1 MRVVKVFFRREKE
14 YSTRGHSAH
23 GQTCDRQTDRR
34 TEKAAPLW
42 QLESL
47 FGGISSKFSLANHFG
62 WPGSESIFD
71 IYQDSPL

>member
-23 GQTCDRQTDRR
+23 GQTQRER
-34 TEKAAPLW
+34 AAPLW

-62 WPGSESIFD
+62 WPGSESVFD
-71 IYQDSPL
+71 ISQDPPL